1 MPRVLCFGEVLWD
14 CLPWGRCLGGAP
26 LNVAFHLRKLGIES
40 YIVSAVGADDL
51 GDEAVASMRNKG
63 LPTLFVE
70 RSKTRPTGTVQ
81 VELDGAGQPRFEILS
96 DVAWDDIPVTDEI
109 LELAAASDAVVF
121 GTLAARSGRNRAA
134 LRRLLEIPGPRRV
147 LDVNLRTPFDDLPR
161 TEALCHHADLV
172 KLNRAELARLSGLAE
187 AASAVPPEFDLQD
200 AILRLAKRVGSRS
213 YCVTLGEDGACYFGK
228 EGRFTV
234 PAPRVTVQDTV
245 GAGDAFTAAL
255 VAGQIRDSS
264 PAGTEAALKNA
275 CALGALIASLP
286 GAQPAYDAAPFLAAP
301 KLGRASP
308 M

>member
-1 MPRVLCFGEVLWD
+1 MPNALRVLCFGEVLWD
-14 CLPWGRCLGGAP
+14 CLPQGRCLGGAP

-40 YIVSAVGADDL
+40 YIVSAVGADEL
-51 GDEAVASMRNKG
+51 GDEALASLRNNG
-63 LPTLFVE
+63 IATRFVE

-81 VELDGAGQPRFEILS
+81 VELDGAGQPRFEILN
-96 DVAWDDIPVTDEI
+96 DVAWDDIPVNDEI
-109 LELAAASDAVVF
+109 LQLAASSDAVVF

-172 KLNRAELARLSGLAE
+172 KLNKTELARLSGLAE
-187 AASAVPPEFDLQD
+187 AGSTAPPEFDLQE

-213 YCVTLGEDGACYFGK
+213 FCITLGADGACYFGK
-228 EGRFTV
+228 EGRFTE
-234 PAPRVTVQDTV
+234 PAPRVKVQDTV

-264 PAGTEAALKNA
+264 PAGTKAALKNA

-286 GAQPAYDAAPFLAAP
+286 GAQPEYDAAPFLAAP
-301 KLGRASP
+301 
-308 M
+308 